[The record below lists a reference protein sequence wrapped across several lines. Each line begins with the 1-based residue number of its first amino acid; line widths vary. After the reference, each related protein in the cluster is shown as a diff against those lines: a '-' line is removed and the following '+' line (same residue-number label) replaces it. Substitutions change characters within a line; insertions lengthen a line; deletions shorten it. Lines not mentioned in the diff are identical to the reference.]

1 MAIFSPRISLGLAV
15 LIDTSVAEG
24 APRPGEG
31 PGGTEEDEWH
41 HWEGAKYNMN
51 KVDESVKEK
60 NLDKIVK
67 VGDIVSEAEKPRHLN
82 RGATMK
88 QVFQLDDLDLDLLKK
103 GHIFDIVLNG
113 IAYGL
118 SYQRHKGAR
127 GKYKKIIE
135 RSKKQKP
142 LKALD
147 RKQYDALYG
156 KYFKPLSN
164 GLQCKL
170 CDKSFTGVT
179 HPKIAANTHFRRT
192 HPKEWRKR

>member
-1 MAIFSPRISLGLAV
+1 
-15 LIDTSVAEG
+15 
-24 APRPGEG
+24 
-31 PGGTEEDEWH
+31 
-41 HWEGAKYNMN
+41 
-51 KVDESVKEK
+51 
-60 NLDKIVK
+60 
-67 VGDIVSEAEKPRHLN
+67 
-82 RGATMK
+82 MK
-88 QVFQLDDLDLDLLKK
+88 QVFQLDDLDLALLKK

-142 LKALD
+142 LKSLD
-147 RKQYDALYG
+147 RKQYAVLYG
-156 KYFKPLSN
+156 KYFKPLSD

-170 CDKSFTGVT
+170 CDKSFTDVT
-179 HPKIAANTHFRRT
+179 HPKIAANTHMRRT